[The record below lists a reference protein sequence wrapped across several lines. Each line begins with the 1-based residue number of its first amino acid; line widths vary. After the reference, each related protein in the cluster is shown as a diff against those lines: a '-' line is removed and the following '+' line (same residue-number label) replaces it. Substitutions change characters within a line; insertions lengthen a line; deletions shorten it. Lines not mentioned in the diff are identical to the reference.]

1 MKKILCIVLA
11 AALIGCLA
19 LPVAAEGIDLSA
31 LSWDELIALKAEIN
45 KELTTRDEWQEVVVP
60 QGVWVV
66 GEDIPEGKWTVRCA
80 TQDVVQIS
88 WGDVLRE
95 DGHSISFSSSAYD
108 IENVHDPDHKWTKD
122 GDLLEYTFEAK
133 AGFYVVIDYSSA
145 LFTPYTGK
153 QSLGFK

>member
-66 GEDIPEGKWTVRCA
+66 GEDIPEGKWTVRCPA
-80 TQDVVQIS
+80 GPCTKIAWSYELADN
-88 WGDVLRE
+88 
-95 DGHSISFSSSAYD
+95 GHSIKITLNCDSALIYNKKDADDGDMTQYTFDAKSGMYVCIDFSSA
-108 IENVHDPDHKWTKD
+108 E
-122 GDLLEYTFEAK
+122 
-133 AGFYVVIDYSSA
+133 
-145 LFTPYTGK
+145 FTPYTGK

>member
-1 MKKILCIVLA
+1 MKRILAFILA

-19 LPVAAEGIDLSA
+19 LSVAAEGIDLSA

-80 TQDVVQIS
+80 TKNLVQIS

-95 DGHSISFSSSAYD
+95 DGHSISFHSS
-108 IENVHDPDHKWTKD
+108 VHGLEGIHNPDDKWTQD